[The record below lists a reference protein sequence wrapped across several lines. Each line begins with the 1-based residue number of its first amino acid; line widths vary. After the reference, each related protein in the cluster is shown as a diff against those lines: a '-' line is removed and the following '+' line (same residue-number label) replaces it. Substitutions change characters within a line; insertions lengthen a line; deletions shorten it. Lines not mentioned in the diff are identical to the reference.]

1 MSQPPDGSRDLPVD
15 RPGSS
20 GRAGTRWAPIAARPV
35 TSAVIAVLIIAS
47 IFFALYVP
55 IYGRITPKIGDFP
68 FFYFYLLVY
77 MPAVS
82 IALLIVIA
90 LQKRLRPLA
99 GAGPAGAGPA
109 GAGPAGAGPAGA
121 GPDVSEAAR

>member
-1 MSQPPDGSRDLPVD
+1 MSQPPDSSLD

-20 GRAGTRWAPIAARPV
+20 DRAGARWAPIAAHPF

-47 IFFALYVP
+47 IFFSLYVP

-90 LQKRLRPLA
+90 LQKRLQP
-99 GAGPAGAGPA
+99 PP
-109 GAGPAGAGPAGA
+109 GA
-121 GPDVSEAAR
+121 GPDVSEVTE

>member
-1 MSQPPDGSRDLPVD
+1 MSQPPDRSRDYSPD
-15 RPGSS
+15 RPGSP
-20 GRAGTRWAPIAARPV
+20 GQAGTRWGPIAAHPV

-55 IYGRITPKIGDFP
+55 IYDRITPKIGDFP

-90 LQKRLRPLA
+90 LQKRLQP
-99 GAGPAGAGPA
+99 PAGTGT
-109 GAGPAGAGPAGA
+109 
-121 GPDVSEAAR
+121 DVSEASK